1 MITLYEGVSMDDDT
15 WKFLIEQVQW
25 VKEQDLIL
33 AKIEGKLRAMR
44 ALAEQRL
51 MCNISN
57 PEIVYLQN
65 ELLNLQQE
73 VAQLERSLNSTIV
86 H

>member
-1 MITLYEGVSMDDDT
+1 MDDDT

-51 MCNISN
+51 MCDVSN
-57 PEIVYLQN
+57 SEIVYLQN